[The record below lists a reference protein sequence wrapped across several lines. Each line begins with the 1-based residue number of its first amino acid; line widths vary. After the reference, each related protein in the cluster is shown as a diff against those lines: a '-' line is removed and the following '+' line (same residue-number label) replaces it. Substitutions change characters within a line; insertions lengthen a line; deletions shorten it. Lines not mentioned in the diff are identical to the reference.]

1 MIINDGSGLSRANA
15 ISARHFCDLLRYMY
29 TSPNYLNFRATLP
42 IAGVSGTIKSLC
54 KGQLGEGRVMAKSGT
69 LNNVKGYAGYV
80 ETISGK
86 KIAFSFCVND
96 FSCTSSQLVSKM
108 EAVLNALAE
117 Y

>member
-1 MIINDGSGLSRANA
+1 
-15 ISARHFCDLLRYMY
+15 
-29 TSPNYLNFRATLP
+29 
-42 IAGVSGTIKSLC
+42 
-54 KGQLGEGRVMAKSGT
+54 MAKSGT

-108 EAVLNALAE
+108 EAVLNALVE